1 MDDEIIIYLF
11 PYSNNHHYFV
21 SAPPHKRKQLRD
33 EYRLFVFSLLNCSSE
48 NDGVPITLFLAF
60 LNTPNQNFISWFI
73 VYGTSWFGVH
83 SLCKCFNLN
92 IIILC
97 RIRCKNPILMI
108 KKSLDFARDPA
119 IIFLGKRLTPEYPA
133 MVLKGN
139 RRK

>member
-11 PYSNNHHYFV
+11 HYSNNHHYFV
-21 SAPPHKRKQLRD
+21 SAPPRKRKQMRD
-33 EYRLFVFSLLNCSSE
+33 VMPFVCIFVIKLFKCE
-48 NDGVPITLFLAF
+48 WGITLFLAF
-60 LNTPNQNFISWFI
+60 LNTPNQNFISWF
-73 VYGTSWFGVH
+73 VVNGTSWFGAH
-83 SLCKCFNLN
+83 SLCRCFDLN